1 MEYVTR
7 RLRALRELNHAGS
20 TVRVGDEIYCTPIDA
35 AYYLTRN
42 MAAEVPAIELPQ
54 APPATPPALAAEP
67 VQPVADPVPATP
79 AEAQSVVRRSYT
91 RRTAA
96 SAD

>member
-42 MAAEVPAIELPQ
+42 MAAEAPAIELPPTPL
-54 APPATPPALAAEP
+54 APPPAVAAEP
-67 VQPVADPVPATP
+67 AQPVADPVPETP
-79 AEAQSVVRRSYT
+79 AEVQPVVRRPYT
-91 RRTAA
+91 RRTTA